1 MGNVIYNE
9 TTTASVLSM
18 VKINLGISTTAYDA
32 AITDNIAY
40 ARSCLE
46 DLGLIL
52 DETSTSDAMLTVMY
66 TTWLWRE
73 RETGQKMPRML
84 ETAINN
90 KFAHQVM
97 SDTAN
102 GS

>member
-1 MGNVIYNE
+1 MGNVNYNA

-32 AITDNIAY
+32 AITDNISY
-40 ARSCLE
+40 ARSCLA
-46 DLGLIL
+46 DLGLTL